1 MLQEVDG
8 FTYRWAT
15 GADDGAP
22 ALLFES
28 AGTLAV
34 PVFGMGSA
42 TRALDALASLFVGRD
57 GIFSHETVLV
67 AERHGDL
74 VALIAFCRLSELRRR
89 NLKTIA
95 PMFRTLG
102 SGNAVALLR
111 RGRLPTA
118 LGPRP
123 FIPRVLRQGVEEP
136 MGAGATLDDYYIAA
150 LAVDPG
156 FRRRGLASHLLRLAE
171 RLAQVGG
178 GSSITVNVLAANSG
192 AANLYQAHGYRTIR
206 QFEPDSKSQVGQSGP
221 ILSLQKAL
229 VG

>member
-8 FTYRWAT
+8 FAYRWAT

-42 TRALDALASLFVGRD
+42 TRALDALATLFAGRD
-57 GIFSHETVLV
+57 GIFSHETAVV
-67 AERHGDL
+67 AERDGDL
-74 VALIAFCRLSELRRR
+74 AALIAFCRLSELRRR
-89 NLKTIA
+89 NLKTVA
-95 PMFRTLG
+95 PMFRAIG
-102 SGNAVALLR
+102 SGNAIALLR

-123 FIPRVLRQGVEEP
+123 FIPRVLRKGTEEP
-136 MGAGATLDDYYIAA
+136 MGAAATPDDYYIAA

-156 FRRRGLASHLLRLAE
+156 FRRRGLASQLVGLAE
-171 RLAQVGG
+171 RIAQGG
-178 GSSITVNVLAANSG
+178 GGGSITVNVLAANAA
-192 AANLYQAHGYRTIR
+192 AANLYRAHGYRTIR
-206 QFEPDSKSQVGQSGP
+206 QFELNSKSEVGQTGA